1 MPNYYRMNKIL
12 EEEGT
17 CETARTEEE
26 SYANHEA
33 DEFIKKAEDKASELE
48 IQEDE

>member
-17 CETARTEEE
+17 CERARKEEE
-26 SYANHEA
+26 DFGEHLAFEGC
-33 DEFIKKAEDKASELE
+33 EKASDEAMKLE
-48 IQEDE
+48 QEDEK